1 MSRRSLR
8 AAWRYLALGGAIDA
22 LLLLSGRPGGRVA
35 LGTLVATSLF
45 FRDPERTVAAE
56 AGTLYAPADGVVTD
70 VADAIDEPWLD
81 APAAAR
87 ISTFLSLHN
96 VHVTRSPVAGR
107 VALSE
112 EIEGGLR
119 PALLRASEDNRR
131 TRLAIDGDAG
141 RVVVVQI
148 AGMVARRITSWVGAR
163 STVDAGERIGLIH
176 FGSRTDLLVPAGEVE
191 VLVRR
196 GDRVKAGVTP
206 IARYRARE
214 DLGTRGLAGRESSGG
229 DRFETASAIP
239 HQRGDVEDA

>member
-8 AAWRYLALGGAIDA
+8 AAWRYLALGGAVDLILV
-22 LLLLSGRPGGRVA
+22 LLGRPGGRFA
-35 LGTLVATSLF
+35 FGTLVATSLF
-45 FRDPERTVAAE
+45 FRDPERPVVAE

-70 VADAIDEPWLD
+70 VADAIEDPWLD

-107 VALSE
+107 VALTE

-131 TRLAIDGDAG
+131 TRLAIDGEAG
-141 RVVVVQI
+141 RIVVVQI

-163 STVDAGERIGLIH
+163 STVLAGERIGLIH
-176 FGSRTDLLVPAGEVE
+176 FGSRTDVLVPAGDVE

-196 GDRVKAGVTP
+196 GDRVKAGMTP
-206 IARYRARE
+206 IARYRVRGG
-214 DLGTRGLAGRESSGG
+214 LGASGRVGSESPENEM
-229 DRFETASAIP
+229 ETASAKP
-239 HQRGDVEDA
+239 RLRGDVEDT

>member
-8 AAWRYLALGGAIDA
+8 AAWRYLALAGLVDA
-22 LLLLSGRPGGRVA
+22 MLVLLGRPGGRVA
-35 LGTLVATSLF
+35 LGTLAATSLF

-70 VADAIDEPWLD
+70 VADAIEEPWLD

-96 VHVTRSPVAGR
+96 VHVTRSPVAGQ
-107 VALSE
+107 VALTE

-131 TRLAIDGDAG
+131 MRLAIDGEAG
-141 RVVVVQI
+141 RIVVVQI

-163 STVDAGERIGLIH
+163 STVNAGERIGLIH
-176 FGSRTDLLVPAGEVE
+176 FGSRTDVLVPAGEVE
-191 VLVRR
+191 ILVRR

-206 IARYRARE
+206 IARYHAK
-214 DLGTRGLAGRESSGG
+214 AGAAAPG
-229 DRFETASAIP
+229 DELETATANPPS
-239 HQRGDVEDA
+239 RGDVEDA